1 MTESIIAENANTH
14 ILHNDAHITHQDI
27 DDLRKLVKANSTNNA
42 TNGSNTIVMI
52 SRKTGYAV
60 LFCVYP
66 HGAKL

>member
-1 MTESIIAENANTH
+1 MQIISSTKTANRIPNKLLCLLGKKESLLPPKIMSYAKA
-14 ILHNDAHITHQDI
+14 ITI
-27 DDLRKLVKANSTNNA
+27 
-42 TNGSNTIVMI
+42 NTIVMI